1 MKLSIVENGKK
12 REETVDV
19 SRFAKE
25 IKKNACKIVLAGI
38 ISGAVAYPLISMLS
52 SKYVSTATVLLK
64 AQADNVS
71 PFPQVEDFDSTR
83 TGYYETQYALMQSRI
98 VLEKAVRELKLDQN
112 PGNAANL
119 LI

>member
-1 MKLSIVENGKK
+1 MKLSIVENGKNGK
-12 REETVDV
+12 TVDV

-71 PFPQVEDFDSTR
+71 PFPQVED
-83 TGYYETQYALMQSRI
+83 
-98 VLEKAVRELKLDQN
+98 
-112 PGNAANL
+112 
-119 LI
+119 LIPRAPATMRRNMP